1 MTILEASGHLYNWF
15 RDNDSF
21 CLEEDFMKI
30 ITITEEPDRDRATF
44 LCALKKLEGMN
55 MISNEFS
62 PLNHK
67 QYWVLQKA
75 FLTYEQS
82 VSVSPDLALTIS
94 DIINKYCET
103 TGNTVD
109 VCDPAEI
116 KEQDLKNLIYV
127 ANILVSEKEQDE

>member
-82 VSVSPDLALTIS
+82 VSVSPDLAITIS

-109 VCDPAEI
+109 VCDPTEI

-127 ANILVSEKEQDE
+127 ANILVSEKGQDE

>member
-1 MTILEASGHLYNWF
+1 M
-15 RDNDSF
+15 
-21 CLEEDFMKI
+21 
-30 ITITEEPDRDRATF
+30 ATL
-44 LCALKKLEGMN
+44 LCALKQLEGMN
-55 MISNEFS
+55 LIINEFS
-62 PLNHK
+62 PRNHK
-67 QYWVLQKA
+67 QYWGLQKS

-82 VSVSPDLALTIS
+82 VSVSPDLAITIS

-127 ANILVSEKEQDE
+127 ANILVSERGQDE

>member
-82 VSVSPDLALTIS
+82 VSVSPDLAITIS

-109 VCDPAEI
+109 VCDPTEI

-127 ANILVSEKEQDE
+127 ANILVSEKEQSE

>member
-21 CLEEDFMKI
+21 CLEEDFIKI
-30 ITITEEPDRDRATF
+30 ITITEEPDRDRATL

-67 QYWVLQKA
+67 QYWVLQKS

-82 VSVSPDLALTIS
+82 VSVSPDLAITIS

-109 VCDPAEI
+109 VCDPTEI

-127 ANILVSEKEQDE
+127 ANILVSEKGQDE

>member
-1 MTILEASGHLYNWF
+1 MTILGASGHLYNWF

-21 CLEEDFMKI
+21 CLEEDFIKI
-30 ITITEEPDRDRATF
+30 ITITEEPDRDRATL

-67 QYWVLQKA
+67 QYWVLQKS

-82 VSVSPDLALTIS
+82 VSVSPDLAITIS

-109 VCDPAEI
+109 VCDPTEI

-127 ANILVSEKEQDE
+127 ANILVSEKGQDE